1 MRRTLSW
8 GTAVVVTLGL
18 LAAGPVASASVDS
31 GAEPATKHGGTTAA
45 PRAGGAVVV
54 GATGPASGL
63 CGTDASWV
71 QKALAPGVTSY
82 VVPGAGVITSVSHF
96 AHEDSTG
103 SIRAEFLG
111 PGPGPD
117 DWVVRAYT
125 PLLPLTPGT
134 VNTHPL
140 RIPVTAGTSLGLF
153 VPGDNAGC
161 MFPGVPADTVAGIN
175 GSDPSTTPMFTASVP
190 FPGSRLNLSAV
201 WEPDADGDGFG
212 DASQDAC
219 PQSPAIQVVACPAPD
234 TTVTKAPKKK
244 SAKRQAKVTFSST
257 VAGSTFT
264 CLVDKL
270 AAVACTSPF
279 KKKYKLGKHTVVIT
293 ATSPFG
299 IVDPTPVTVSFKVTK
314 PKPKS

>member
-8 GTAVVVTLGL
+8 GTAVVVVLGL
-18 LAAGPVASASVDS
+18 LAAGPVASASVGG
-31 GAEPATKHGGTTAA
+31 GAEAAAKNGGTTTA

-54 GATGPASGL
+54 GATGPAPGL

-71 QKALAPGVTSY
+71 QKALAPGVNSY

-103 SIRAEFLG
+103 SIRAELLG

-140 RIPVTAGTSLGLF
+140 RIPVPAGTSLGLF
-153 VPGDNAGC
+153 VPEHNAGC

-190 FPGSRLNLSAV
+190 FTGSRLNLSAV

-219 PQSPAIQVVACPAPD
+219 PQSPAIQVVSCPAPD
-234 TTVTKAPKKK
+234 TIVTKVPKKR
-244 SAKRQAKVTFSST
+244 STKRKAAISFAAT
-257 VAGSTFT
+257 VAGSTF
-264 CLVDKL
+264 
-270 AAVACTSPF
+270 ACTVDGKAATVCSSPF
-279 KKKYKLGKHTVVIT
+279 RKKYNYGKHTVVIT

-299 IVDPTPVTVSFKVTK
+299 IVDPTPATVRFKVKK
-314 PKPKS
+314 PWK

>member
-8 GTAVVVTLGL
+8 GTAVVTLGL
-18 LAAGPVASASVDS
+18 LAAGPVASASVGGEVE
-31 GAEPATKHGGTTAA
+31 GAAKDAGTTTA

-71 QKALAPGVTSY
+71 QKALAPGVNSY
-82 VVPGAGVITSVSHF
+82 VVPGAGVITSVSHY

-103 SIRAEFLG
+103 SMRAEFLA

-153 VPGDNAGC
+153 VPENNAGC

-175 GSDPSTTPMFTASVP
+175 GSDPSTTSMFTALVP

-219 PQSPAIQVVACPAPD
+219 PQSPVIQVVSCPAPD
-234 TTVTKAPKKK
+234 TTVTKLPKKRSTK
-244 SAKRQAKVTFSST
+244 RAAKITFTST
-257 VAGSTFT
+257 IAGSTFT
-264 CLVDKL
+264 CAVDSR
-270 AAVACTSPF
+270 AAVPCTSPF
-279 KKKYKLGKHTVVIT
+279 KQRYKVGTHTVVLA

-299 IVDPTPVTVSFKVTK
+299 IVDPTPATVRFKVKK
-314 PKPKS
+314 PRK